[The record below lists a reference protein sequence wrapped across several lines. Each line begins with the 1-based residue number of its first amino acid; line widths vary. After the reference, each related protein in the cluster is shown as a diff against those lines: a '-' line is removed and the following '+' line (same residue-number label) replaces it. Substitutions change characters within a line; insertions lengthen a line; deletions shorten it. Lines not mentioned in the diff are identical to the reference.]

1 MSHLKKAF
9 TLIELL
15 VVIAIIA
22 ILAAM
27 LFPVFAQAKAAAKNT
42 TNLASVKED
51 ALAAIMY
58 AGDADDNFLCQ
69 FNHDTLND
77 FGEWQYFIQ
86 PYMKNRQI
94 VYDVNRT
101 RLGGDTY
108 IDPTGRM
115 IGFAPN
121 FGVWNYNGGTGM
133 FAISTPNFEIH
144 TPWGDA
150 AGASPN
156 GRMWQGKSMTG
167 FQSPAQMEMFVTTA
181 DSPMYTNSYYY
192 QTEDGQNKEP
202 RAGGRWVE
210 SFVDGHAKSVAFG
223 AYTIQGTY
231 IQMPKSI
238 VNANYHCADDS
249 VTEGH
254 PSDSSGS
261 PFDGMK
267 CVDINAYLVLNRV
280 AK

>member
-1 MSHLKKAF
+1 MKKAF

-22 ILAAM
+22 ILAAI
-27 LFPVFAQAKAAAKNT
+27 LFPVFAQAKSAAKNT
-42 TNLASVKED
+42 QNLSNVKQVV
-51 ALAAIMY
+51 LAELMY
-58 AGDADDNFLCQ
+58 AGDVDGTFHSQ
-69 FNHDTLND
+69 FNHDSLND
-77 FGEWQYFIQ
+77 YGEWQFFLQ

-121 FGVWNYNGGTGM
+121 FGTFHYRGGTGA
-133 FAISTPNFEIH
+133 FGVASASFELCR
-144 TPWGDA
+144 
-150 AGASPN
+150 AGGSPECDT
-156 GRMWQGKSMTG
+156 GRMWPGKSLSAATE
-167 FQSPAQMEMFVTTA
+167 PANHVAFVTTA

-202 RAGGRWVE
+202 RNGGKWVR
-210 SFVDGHAKSVAFG
+210 SFIDGHAKSVMYG
-223 AYTIQGTY
+223 AYTILGTY
-231 IQMPKSI
+231 IQMPKSLTD
-238 VNANYHCADDS
+238 ANGNCWDIDAIQTQPTDGG
-249 VTEGH
+249 TQ
-254 PSDSSGS
+254 

-267 CVDINAYLVLNRV
+267 CGDINAYLVANRL
-280 AK
+280 AY